1 MKPFSEYR
9 NQDLQ
14 LIQPYQMKRDCELS
28 SPNGVLLKAS
38 FPSWYK
44 SEAVIEGFGVKWTIK
59 KPSIWKSD
67 IEVSKDGFNYPIA
80 AYKGRAFKSGGT
92 IQLQRGLCLPF
103 ESNVFKSVYTIFTDT
118 NEILLQIKQT
128 GMIKKKTEII
138 LGKRKLEI
146 LDEYPWLPMLVWYIM
161 LNNQRQSIAGVHY
174 S

>member
-1 MKPFSEYR
+1 MKRFSDYR
-9 NQDLQ
+9 NLDLQ
-14 LIQPYQMKRDCELS
+14 LVQPSQMKRDCELI
-28 SPNGVLLKAS
+28 SPDGIILKAY
-38 FPSWYK
+38 FPSWRK
-44 SEAVIEGFGVKWTIK
+44 SDAVVDGFGGKWIIK
-59 KPSIWKSD
+59 KPSIWKSA

-80 AYKGRAFKSGGT
+80 SYTGKAFKSGGT
-92 IQLQRGLCLPF
+92 IQLQRGLLLPF

-128 GMIKKKTEII
+128 GLLKKKTDVT

-146 LDEYPWLPMLVWYIM
+146 LDEYPWLPMLIWYVM

>member
-1 MKPFSEYR
+1 MKPLSAYR
-9 NQDLQ
+9 NQELK
-14 LIQPYQMKRDCELS
+14 LVQPSQMKRECELHS
-28 SPNGVLLKAS
+28 QEELLLKS
-38 FPSWYK
+38 YFPKWHK
-44 SEAVIEGFGVKWTIK
+44 SSAVVEGFGGKWIIK
-59 KPSIWKSD
+59 RPSIWKSA
-67 IEVSKDGFNYPIA
+67 IEISKDGFNYPIA
-80 AYKGRAFKSGGT
+80 SYNGKAFKSGGT
-92 IQLQRGLCLPF
+92 IQLQRGLLLPF

-128 GMIKKKTEII
+128 GLLKKKTDVS